1 MIETNKNEKII
12 LIEEELKKSYL
23 DYAMSVIVGRA
34 LPDVRDGL
42 KPVHRRI
49 LFAMYILKNFYNKN
63 YKKSARIVGDV
74 IGKYHPHGDS
84 AVYDSIVRMA
94 QSFSLRYKL
103 IEGQGNFG
111 SIDGDSAA
119 AMRYTEIKMS
129 KISHELISEIEKNTV
144 DFYLNYDGT
153 HKIPNIL
160 PSKIPNLLINGSSGI
175 AVGMATNIPSHNI
188 SEIIDGCLAYI
199 KNENITL
206 KELMKYI
213 PGPDFPTYAIIKGQE
228 GIKKAY
234 KTGYGKIYIKSRAKI
249 KKNGKHGRE
258 CIIINEIPYQ
268 VNKSK
273 LIKQISNLIKYKKI
287 EGISNIRDESD
298 KDGMRIVIEIK
309 KFNITSI
316 ILKKLF
322 LNTQLQ
328 ISFGINMVAL
338 CNGQPKLLSLKK
350 MIYYFIK
357 HRKEIIIRR
366 TVFKLKKLKERYK
379 IIEGLYIAIKN
390 IDYIINLI
398 LKSKTSK
405 KAKNILLSTSWN
417 FNKKY
422 IIFKKF
428 KNNKF
433 DQKKQNVKIKIEN
446 NIYYLNKI
454 QVKAILN
461 IKLQN
466 ITCIETN
473 NLEKEYIVIFEKIKK
488 YKNILKN
495 NYELLKIIQ
504 SELIEIKEKYK
515 DKRKTEILNNNKYY
529 YEKNILNSKNII
541 ITISYNGYIK
551 YHQIS
556 EYESQHRGGKGK
568 SISNIEKEDFIK
580 TIQIANTY
588 DTILLFSN
596 FGKVYWC
603 KVEQI
608 KKFDKKNKG
617 LNILNIISLSDKEK
631 ITFIYPI
638 NQFLEKYFI
647 IIATEKGIVKKTS
660 LINFFRSRKKG
671 IRAIKLKAN
680 DNITDVNISNGNND
694 IMLFSSYGKVVT
706 FNEKQVRNM
715 NRNSSGVKGIKMV
728 EGDILTSM
736 VIQKE
741 IKSTILTITKNGY
754 GKRTYQSEYPSKSRA
769 KCGIISINLKK
780 RNVRVVGSI
789 QVEDSDKVCII
800 TNKGMLV
807 IINVHEINIVK
818 RNTQGV
824 ILIKTEKHEQVIG
837 IKKLPKEF

>member
-1 MIETNKNEKII
+1 MIEPNKNEKNI
-12 LIEEELKKSYL
+12 LIEEELKQSYL

-103 IEGQGNFG
+103 IDGQGNFG

-119 AMRYTEIKMS
+119 AMRYTEIRMS
-129 KISHELISEIEKNTV
+129 KISYELISDIEQNTV

-175 AVGMATNIPSHNI
+175 AVGMATNIPSHNM
-188 SEIIDGCLAYI
+188 SEIINGCLAYL
-199 KNENITL
+199 KNKNITL
-206 KELMKYI
+206 KELMQYI
-213 PGPDFPTYAIIKGQE
+213 PGPDFPTYAIIKGQK

-249 KKNGKHGRE
+249 KKYGKHGRE

-273 LIKQISNLIKYKKI
+273 LIKQISNLVKYKKI

-298 KDGMRIVIEIK
+298 KDGLRIVIEIK
-309 KFNITSI
+309 KFSITSI

-322 LNTQLQ
+322 SNTQLE
-328 ISFGINMVAL
+328 ITFGINMVAL

-357 HRKEIIIRR
+357 HRKEIIFRR

-379 IIEGLYIAIKN
+379 IIEGLYIAINN

-398 LKSKTSK
+398 LKSKTPK
-405 KAKNILLSTSWN
+405 KAKEKLLSKPWY
-417 FNKKY
+417 FNKKF
-422 IIFKKF
+422 ILFKKSINNTF
-428 KNNKF
+428 NKKIKNNKY
-433 DQKKQNVKIKIEN
+433 
-446 NIYYLNKI
+446 IYYLNNN
-454 QVKAILN
+454 QTKAILN

-466 ITCIETN
+466 ITCIEIN
-473 NLEKEYIVIFEKIKK
+473 NIEKEYINIFTKIKK
-488 YKNILKN
+488 NKNILKN
-495 NYELLKIIQ
+495 NYELIKIIQ

-515 DKRKTEILNNNKYY
+515 DKRKTEILNNKKHYD
-529 YEKNILNSKNII
+529 EKHILNSKNII

-551 YHQIS
+551 YQQIS

-568 SISNIEKEDFIK
+568 SISNLEEEDFIK
-580 TIQIANTY
+580 TIQIANTC
-588 DTILLFSN
+588 DTLLLFSN
-596 FGKVYWC
+596 FGKVYWY

-608 KKFDKKNKG
+608 RKYDKKSKG
-617 LNILNIISLSDKEK
+617 LNIINIISLSEKEK

-638 NQFLEKYFI
+638 KKYFKNKYI
-647 IIATEKGIVKKTS
+647 IFATEQGIVKKTS

-671 IRAIKLKAN
+671 IKAIKLKKN
-680 DNITDVNISNGNND
+680 DSIIDVNITNGNND
-694 IMLFSSYGKVVT
+694 IMLFSAYGKVIK
-706 FNEKQVRNM
+706 FNENQVRNM
-715 NRNSSGVKGIKMV
+715 NRNSSGVKGINMI
-728 EGDILTSM
+728 EGDFLASM

-741 IKSTILTITKNGY
+741 IKSTILTITRNGY

-789 QVEDSDKVCII
+789 QVENSDKVCII

-807 IINVHEINIVK
+807 IINVNEINIVK
-818 RNTQGV
+818 RNTKGV
-824 ILIKTEKHEQVIG
+824 ILIRTEKNEQVIG
-837 IKKLPKEF
+837 IKKLPKDF